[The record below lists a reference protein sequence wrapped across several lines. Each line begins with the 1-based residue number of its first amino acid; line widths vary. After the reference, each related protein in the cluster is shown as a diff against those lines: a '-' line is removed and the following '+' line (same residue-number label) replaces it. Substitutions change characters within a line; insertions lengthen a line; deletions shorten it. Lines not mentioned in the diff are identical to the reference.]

1 MKKYDN
7 FKKSLVNLKSIFDY
21 NAPYGIV
28 ELTGL
33 VGLCELS
40 FEQAWKVM
48 KEILEQH
55 GYSQAVTG
63 SPKQILKIAF
73 SCGMIKDEGLW
84 LDALVARNNV
94 AHSYNI
100 DVAIDIVNQTKER
113 YYYMLLKLD
122 EELVKNWL

>member
-1 MKKYDN
+1 
-7 FKKSLVNLKSIFDY
+7 
-21 NAPYGIV
+21 
-28 ELTGL
+28 
-33 VGLCELS
+33 
-40 FEQAWKVM
+40 M

-55 GYSQAVTG
+55 GYSQAITG